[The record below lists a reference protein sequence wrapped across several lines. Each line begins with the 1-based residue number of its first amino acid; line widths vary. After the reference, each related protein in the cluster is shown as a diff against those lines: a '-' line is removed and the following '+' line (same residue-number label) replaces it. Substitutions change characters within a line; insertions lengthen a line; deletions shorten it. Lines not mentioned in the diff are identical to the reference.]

1 MASSPMSV
9 HDPMGNS
16 HNRGR
21 TKTKQVIEKEGASTF
36 NSRDEN
42 DGAEEIDDGGLRDFQ
57 KSKLKRQEVMKNLT
71 DVIKPKLDVRKE
83 GYVEEER
90 SNQTVHG
97 TSNGKPSSDQCQSML
112 NAALEAQQRNLHK
125 NHASTQDTVSSDDGR
140 DPGSTFD
147 DGHEQQSGL
156 NQANGTCDVADGA
169 DHSIHDLELR
179 ESYTPNSLGQGT
191 GSFPSCQDKP
201 DTNPSTN
208 TNCGNEG
215 AESIRKNPAQRRNI
229 RSTSDDSH
237 EQQSGLNQA
246 NGTCDIAD
254 GADRS
259 IHDLELRESYTPNS
273 LGQGTG
279 SFTSC
284 QNKPDTNPSTNT
296 NCENEAAESI
306 RKTPAQRKTP
316 EEQNDYSRTSSV
328 PPTPQSKIESR
339 TPETVQ
345 IVPGANP
352 KGLGEDGK
360 ETKGKRKRKRNSV
373 KMTFQDPH
381 PFSSH

>member
-42 DGAEEIDDGGLRDFQ
+42 DGAEEVDDGGLRDFQ
-57 KSKLKRQEVMKNLT
+57 ESELKRQEEMKNLT
-71 DVIKPKLDVRKE
+71 DVIKLKLDVRKE

-201 DTNPSTN
+201 DTSPSTN

-246 NGTCDIAD
+246 NGTCDVAD

-296 NCENEAAESI
+296 NCENKAGESI

-360 ETKGKRKRKRNSV
+360 EKKGKRKIKRNSV
-373 KMTFQDPH
+373 KMIFQDPH

>member
-21 TKTKQVIEKEGASTF
+21 TKKKQIIEKEGASSF

-57 KSKLKRQEVMKNLT
+57 ESKLKRQEEVKNIR
-71 DVIKPKLDVRKE
+71 DMMKPKLDVRKE
-83 GYVEEER
+83 GDVEEER
-90 SNQTVHG
+90 SDQTVHG
-97 TSNGKPSSDQCQSML
+97 TSNGRPSSDQCQSML

-125 NHASTQDTVSSDDGR
+125 NHASTQDTVSGDDGR

-156 NQANGTCDVADGA
+156 NQANGTCDIADGA
-169 DHSIHDLELR
+169 DH
-179 ESYTPNSLGQGT
+179 
-191 GSFPSCQDKP
+191 
-201 DTNPSTN
+201 
-208 TNCGNEG
+208 
-215 AESIRKNPAQRRNI
+215 
-229 RSTSDDSH
+229 
-237 EQQSGLNQA
+237 
-246 NGTCDIAD
+246 
-254 GADRS
+254 S

-296 NCENEAAESI
+296 NCENKAGESI

-328 PPTPQSKIESR
+328 PPMPQSKIESR
-339 TPETVQ
+339 TPETAQ

-360 ETKGKRKRKRNSV
+360 EKKGKRKRKRNPV

-381 PFSSH
+381 PFFSH

>member
-21 TKTKQVIEKEGASTF
+21 TKKKQVIEKEGASTF

-42 DGAEEIDDGGLRDFQ
+42 DGVEEIDDGGLRDFQ
-57 KSKLKRQEVMKNLT
+57 ESKLKRQEEKKNLT
-71 DVIKPKLDVRKE
+71 DMMKPKLDVRKE

-97 TSNGKPSSDQCQSML
+97 TSNSMPSSDQCQSML
-112 NAALEAQQRNLHK
+112 NTVVEARHRNLHK
-125 NHASTQDTVSSDDGR
+125 NHASTQDTVSGDDER
-140 DPGSTFD
+140 DLRSTFD
-147 DGHEQQSGL
+147 NGHEQQSGL
-156 NQANGTCDVADGA
+156 NRANGTCDVADGA
-169 DHSIHDLELR
+169 DHSIYDLELR

-215 AESIRKNPAQRRNI
+215 AESIRKNPAQWRNL
-229 RSTSDDSH
+229 RSTSDDGH

-246 NGTCDIAD
+246 NGTCDVAD

-279 SFTSC
+279 SFPSC
-284 QNKPDTNPSTNT
+284 QDKPDTNPSTNT
-296 NCENEAAESI
+296 NCGNEGAESI
-306 RKTPAQRKTP
+306 RKTPAQQKTP
-316 EEQNDYSRTSSV
+316 EEQNDYSHTSSV
-328 PPTPQSKIESR
+328 PPMPQSKIESR
-339 TPETVQ
+339 TPETTQ

-360 ETKGKRKRKRNSV
+360 EKKGKRKRKRNSV

>member
-1 MASSPMSV
+1 MASSPLNV

-16 HNRGR
+16 HSKGR
-21 TKTKQVIEKEGASTF
+21 TKNKQLIEKEGASTF
-36 NSRDEN
+36 NFRDEN
-42 DGAEEIDDGGLRDFQ
+42 DGAEEIDDGGLKDFHEL
-57 KSKLKRQEVMKNLT
+57 KLKRQEKMKNIR
-71 DVIKPKLDVRKE
+71 DVIKPKLDDKKQVD
-83 GYVEEER
+83 VEEER
-90 SNQTVHG
+90 SDQTVHG
-97 TSNGKPSSDQCQSML
+97 TSNGIPSSDQCQSML
-112 NAALEAQQRNLHK
+112 NVVVEAQHRNLPK
-125 NHASTQDTVSSDDGR
+125 NHASPQDAVSGDDGR
-140 DPGSTFD
+140 DLSGTSD

-156 NQANGTCDVADGA
+156 NQANGTCDVADGV
-169 DHSIHDLELR
+169 
-179 ESYTPNSLGQGT
+179 
-191 GSFPSCQDKP
+191 
-201 DTNPSTN
+201 
-208 TNCGNEG
+208 
-215 AESIRKNPAQRRNI
+215 
-229 RSTSDDSH
+229 
-237 EQQSGLNQA
+237 
-246 NGTCDIAD
+246 
-254 GADRS
+254 DRS

-284 QNKPDTNPSTNT
+284 QNKPDTNPCTNTNCENEAAESIRKTPAQRRNLRSTSDDGHEQQSGLNQANGTCDVADGVDRSIHDLELRESYTPNSLGQGTGSFTSCQNKPDTNPCTNT

-360 ETKGKRKRKRNSV
+360 EKKGKRKIKRNSV
-373 KMTFQDPH
+373 KMIFQDPH